1 MNQFYVWTS
10 QQTGDQEYCD
20 WTEDLT
26 IHIKKDDINI
36 SLTGEE
42 MQEIINVL
50 PRTFSGA
57 YRKRST

>member
-26 IHIKKDDINI
+26 IHIKKEV
-36 SLTGEE
+36 T
-42 MQEIINVL
+42 
-50 PRTFSGA
+50 
-57 YRKRST
+57 